1 MILVIEEKAR
11 ATREALGDALL
22 ELGETNSKV
31 VALDADLAKSTYTI
45 KFAQKFPERFVE
57 CGIQEQNMMG
67 VAAGLA
73 RAGKICFTGSFAIF
87 ACGRAF
93 EMVRNIIGY
102 CRLNVKICPTHAGLS
117 VGEDGSSHQTY
128 EDIALMRTIP
138 GMKVIVPADYNEAKS
153 AILKSAEID
162 GPVFIRLGRPAVPL
176 IFSSGHQFELGK
188 YPTLRC
194 GKDVSIFACGL
205 MVSASLEA
213 AEKLAGE
220 GIEAEVINASTI
232 KPLDEETI
240 LESVQKTGKV
250 VTAEEHSVIGGL
262 GSAISEFL
270 GEKLSFK
277 LRKVGIKDS
286 FGQSGSVNDLL
297 KAYGLTAD
305 DIYRAALSLLE

>member
-1 MILVIEEKAR
+1 MTEEKPK

-22 ELGETNSKV
+22 ELGESNARV
-31 VALDADLAKSTYTI
+31 VALDADLAKSTYTL

-67 VAAGLA
+67 IAAGLA
-73 RAGKICFTGSFAIF
+73 RSGKICFTGSFAIF

-138 GMKVIVPADYNEAKS
+138 GMKVIVPADYYEAKS
-153 AILKSAEID
+153 AILKSVEIE
-162 GPVFIRLGRPAVPL
+162 GPVFIRLGRPAVPS
-176 IFSSGHQFELGK
+176 IFSPDYQFRLGK
-188 YPTLRC
+188 FPVLRS
-194 GKDVSIFACGL
+194 GEDVSIFACGL
-205 MVSASLEA
+205 MVDASLKA
-213 AEKLAGE
+213 AESLASK
-220 GIEAEVINASTI
+220 GIKAEVINASTI

-240 LESVQKTGKV
+240 LKSVEKTGKV

-262 GSAISEFL
+262 GGAISEFL
-270 GEKLSFK
+270 TEKLSFK
-277 LRKVGIKDS
+277 LKRVGVKDS
-286 FGQSGSVNDLL
+286 YGQSGSVSDLL
-297 KAYGLTAD
+297 KAYGLTAQ
-305 DIYRAALSLLE
+305 DIYQAALSLFE